1 MPRGMTLISSVAALA
16 VAATL
21 SLVWINLWQQQ
32 QQLQRMQQWQHALL
46 QLKQAQRAFFKQQQR
61 FALNQDELLSAGLLP
76 HRLSFPETAEWRFQP
91 QQHVLLMQTEVALAA
106 PRLLLG
112 DAGSPPAYNWQP
124 PTLTV
129 KVIGYVN

>member
-1 MPRGMTLISSVAALA
+1 
-16 VAATL
+16 
-21 SLVWINLWQQQ
+21 
-32 QQLQRMQQWQHALL
+32 MQQWQHALL

-112 DAGSPPAYNWQP
+112 DAGNPPAYNWQP

-129 KVIGYVN
+129 KVIGYVNY